1 MVRLC
6 GRPEARKEDDVTAS
20 TILVTG
26 GAGFIGSHLVEALLE
41 KGYAVHV
48 IDDLSMGKRE
58 NVPSEARFY
67 KGNILDA
74 PLVEQALEGVDKV
87 VHLAARVAIR
97 DSLAHFCEDAQTNLM
112 GTLQVLHQ
120 ACKRKVK
127 KFIFASSM
135 AVYGDSRLPDPVSE
149 TSAQDPI
156 SPYGLSKLAAEK
168 YVHLLAR
175 QFDLPA
181 ICLRYFNVFGPRQT
195 FTPYVGVI
203 TIFIRALQK
212 GEPPNIFGD
221 GDQQR
226 DFIYVGD
233 IARATLLALESDVRG
248 EVFNVGTGRG
258 TSVKEIADLLTQ
270 KLRPG
275 LEPRFQ
281 PPQPGEIRH
290 SIADTSKIRRMLRF
304 RPDHGLEEKIDE
316 VIAWNRTG
324 GPK

>member
-1 MVRLC
+1 M
-6 GRPEARKEDDVTAS
+6 GAS

-41 KGYAVHV
+41 KGYGVHV

-58 NVPSEARFY
+58 NVPREARFY
-67 KGNILDA
+67 EGDIQEA
-74 PLVEQALEGVDKV
+74 ALVEKALQGVDGV

-97 DSLAHFCEDAQTNLM
+97 DSVAHFYEDAQTNLM

-120 ACKRKVK
+120 ACSRKVK
-127 KFIFASSM
+127 KFVFASSM
-135 AVYGDSRLPDPVSE
+135 AVYGDSQHPNPVSE
-149 TSAQDPI
+149 SFHQEPI

-168 YVHLLAR
+168 YVLLLAR

-181 ICLRYFNVFGPRQT
+181 VCLRYFNVFGPRQT

-212 GEPPNIFGD
+212 GETPYIFGD
-221 GDQQR
+221 GEQQR
-226 DFIYVGD
+226 DFVYVGD

-248 EVFNVGTGRG
+248 EVFNVGTGKG
-258 TSVKEIADLLTQ
+258 TSVKEIADLLIR

-290 SIADTSKIRRMLRF
+290 SIADISKIQRKLGF
-304 RPDHGLEEKIDE
+304 RPEGSLADKIDE
-316 VIAWNRTG
+316 VIAWNRAAG
-324 GPK
+324 NDRAGKA